1 MLWPITRLFTALALG
16 ASVAAAQSPK
26 VGDMAPDFT
35 VSGATKNG
43 VTPKPVTLSSY
54 RGQTVVLAF
63 FPRAR
68 SSGCTHQMQAY
79 RDRYTA
85 LFHNGKNVTLIA
97 ISDDPD
103 TTLAAWAREQSFPF
117 LFASDYDGGKVGK
130 MYGTY
135 DADRVIDVRTLFVV
149 GPDGKVSYV
158 AAPFRELVETSY
170 TDLGTAI
177 DAANAHAGTVGSSR

>member
-26 VGDMAPDFT
+26 VGDMAPDLT

-117 LFASDYDGGKVGK
+117 L
-130 MYGTY
+130 
-135 DADRVIDVRTLFVV
+135 
-149 GPDGKVSYV
+149 
-158 AAPFRELVETSY
+158 
-170 TDLGTAI
+170 
-177 DAANAHAGTVGSSR
+177 